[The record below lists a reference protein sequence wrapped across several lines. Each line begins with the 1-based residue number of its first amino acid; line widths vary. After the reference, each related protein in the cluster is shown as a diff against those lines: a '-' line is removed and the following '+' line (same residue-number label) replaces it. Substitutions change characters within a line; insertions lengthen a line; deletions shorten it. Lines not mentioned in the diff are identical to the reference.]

1 MSSSN
6 VLNINRLIRDRTQ
19 KRVSPAFR
27 EKMHDFLLK
36 CLEDQLGACEGVAD
50 LKNQKTLLESHW
62 IDRNLETANPLLNNQ

>member
-1 MSSSN
+1 MSSNN

-27 EKMHDFLLK
+27 EQMHEFLLN
-36 CLEDQLGACEGVAD
+36 CLENQLSACEGVAD

-62 IDRNLETANPLLNNQ
+62 IDRTLETANPLSQ